1 MTIDKKFINQFIN
14 VSTRAA
20 LASSYTVGKKDKI
33 VSDQAAVDAMREEL
47 NKIDM
52 IGEIVIGEGA
62 LDEAPM
68 LYTGEILGSKK
79 GPQLDIA
86 VDPLEGT
93 NFAANNLPGAISV
106 ISVAEKGNLF
116 NAPETYMNKIATGK
130 VDKDVVDL
138 DYPLKKN
145 LSNLADF
152 RNKDISSL
160 TACILDRPRHKK
172 IIDELNELRIK
183 IKLISDGDVLGA
195 LYVSNPKYNVDI
207 FLGIGGGP
215 EGVLAASALDTFQ
228 CHFQGR
234 FIFDDDKDIID
245 AKKMGITDLNRKY
258 DLNEII
264 KGDSIFCATGITNS
278 DVLSGIKIENDSYI
292 AETLVTHKS
301 SNFKEII
308 KKTSLFKEWF
318 QSLEKSGKKTR
329 LIKI

>member
-1 MTIDKKFINQFIN
+1 
-14 VSTRAA
+14 
-20 LASSYTVGKKDKI
+20 
-33 VSDQAAVDAMREEL
+33 
-47 NKIDM
+47 
-52 IGEIVIGEGA
+52 
-62 LDEAPM
+62 M

-79 GPQLDIA
+79 GPLLDIA

-138 DYPLKKN
+138 DYPLRKN

-160 TACILDRPRHKK
+160 TVCILDRPRHKK
-172 IIDELNELRIK
+172 IIDELTELKIK

-234 FIFDDDKDIID
+234 FIFDEDKDIID

-278 DVLSGIKIENDSYI
+278 QVLSGIKIEKDSYI
-292 AETLVTHKS
+292 TETLVTHKS
-301 SNFKEII
+301 SNIKEII
-308 KKTSLFKEWF
+308 KKTSFFKE
-318 QSLEKSGKKTR
+318 
-329 LIKI
+329 